1 MLGKGEKMKK
11 ISLWGAQS
19 LKKMLNIVLSV
30 EANTE
35 SSVMLYQVK
44 KPHELQKYKKIFK
57 WFLIN

>member
-30 EANTE
+30 EANME

-44 KPHELQKYKKIFK
+44 NHMNCKNIRK
-57 WFLIN
+57 FLNNF

>member
-19 LKKMLNIVLSV
+19 LKKMLNIVLGV

-57 WFLIN
+57 

>member
-1 MLGKGEKMKK
+1 MLWKGEKMKK

-19 LKKMLNIVLSV
+19 LKKMLSV

-57 WFLIN
+57 

>member
-1 MLGKGEKMKK
+1 MKK

-30 EANTE
+30 EANME

-44 KPHELQKYKKIFK
+44 NHMNCKNIRK
-57 WFLIN
+57 FLNDF

>member
-44 KPHELQKYKKIFK
+44 KPYELQKYKKIFK
-57 WFLIN
+57 